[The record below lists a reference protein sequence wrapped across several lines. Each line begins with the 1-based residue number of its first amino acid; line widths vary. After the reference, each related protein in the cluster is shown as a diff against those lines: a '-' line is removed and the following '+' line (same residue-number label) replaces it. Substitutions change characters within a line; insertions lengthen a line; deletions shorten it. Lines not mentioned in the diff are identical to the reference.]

1 MGRNKKEALRG
12 RRMNGNMP
20 LPGVWVGADL
30 QKVPETWDEGG
41 SQDSIWVILATIS
54 NSGRIG
60 TMKRPPPVVRLD
72 PQWRDEDINLPTK
85 LSTPNFTCW
94 KEAQEQKLRRD

>member
-54 NSGRIG
+54 NSGGDRESEETTSRSQTGI
-60 TMKRPPPVVRLD
+60 PV
-72 PQWRDEDINLPTK
+72 EG
-85 LSTPNFTCW
+85 
-94 KEAQEQKLRRD
+94 